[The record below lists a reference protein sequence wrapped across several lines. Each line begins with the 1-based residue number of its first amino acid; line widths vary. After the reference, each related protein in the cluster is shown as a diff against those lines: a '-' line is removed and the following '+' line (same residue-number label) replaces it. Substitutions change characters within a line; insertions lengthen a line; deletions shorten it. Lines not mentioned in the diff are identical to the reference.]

1 MTPLESMLLTLR
13 SHPPPERRPTF
24 HSFARAKTFTGWL
37 ASNGQSLDKKCEIEA
52 HVNEQSHVNEGIEAH
67 VNEQSH
73 VNEGIEAR

>member
-1 MTPLESMLLTLR
+1 MVVKLRISLQRDDLLFI
-13 SHPPPERRPTF
+13 TF